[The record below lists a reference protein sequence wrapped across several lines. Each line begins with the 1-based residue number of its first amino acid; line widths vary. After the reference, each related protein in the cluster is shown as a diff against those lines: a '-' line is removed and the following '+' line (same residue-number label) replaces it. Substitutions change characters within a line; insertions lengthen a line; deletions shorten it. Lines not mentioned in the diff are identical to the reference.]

1 MLLSAPVSFSKPII
15 DSTVKSLSPTQVAAL
30 LRQEGVKEDLI
41 PTMVAIGQAESGLN
55 PKALNPDRSTGD
67 NSFGIF
73 QINMIDDI
81 GVERREKFNLKSN
94 EQLYD
99 PLTNVR
105 AAASILKSQGLP
117 AWSVFKS
124 GKYKEYL
131 PGAQQAAGVSSSM
144 PGPTAPPP
152 VDIESSEKVRTAVS
166 KAQKRKSG
174 AGLGINRTLDTPAAP
189 KSFNVLELLQGAF
202 KAPEFMK

>member
-67 NSFGIF
+67 YSLGIF
-73 QINMIDDI
+73 QINMIDEI
-81 GVERREKFNLKSN
+81 GEERRQEFNLKSN

-117 AWSVFKS
+117 AWSVYKS

-131 PGAQQAAGVSSSM
+131 PGAQQAAGVSSSI
-144 PGPTAPPP
+144 PEPTAPPP
-152 VDIESSEKVRTAVS
+152 VDIKNSEKVRTAVS
-166 KAQKRKSG
+166 KAQKRKRG
-174 AGLGINRTLDTPAAP
+174 AGLGINRTLDTPATP